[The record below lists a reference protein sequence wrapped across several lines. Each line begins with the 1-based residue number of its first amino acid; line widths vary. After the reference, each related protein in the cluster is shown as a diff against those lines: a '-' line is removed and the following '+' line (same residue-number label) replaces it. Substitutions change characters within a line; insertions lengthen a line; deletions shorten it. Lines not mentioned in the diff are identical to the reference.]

1 MRCSAEVNT
10 PRSACVQLLIG
21 YQERERIERPTA
33 LKVNSVIDVCGVL
46 IHHGG
51 RYEICFVFFLFG
63 IVVSI
68 TMTAPCFDPS
78 GMDRMGDGGVF
89 FILSCDWLLASC
101 HFHQHPLCSRCSRMS
116 KPAATTSAEHET
128 SDPSHLVASFKFVQS

>member
-1 MRCSAEVNT
+1 MFC
-10 PRSACVQLLIG
+10 
-21 YQERERIERPTA
+21 
-33 LKVNSVIDVCGVL
+33 
-46 IHHGG
+46 
-51 RYEICFVFFLFG
+51 FFLFG

-128 SDPSHLVASFKFVQS
+128 SDPSHLVASFKFIQS